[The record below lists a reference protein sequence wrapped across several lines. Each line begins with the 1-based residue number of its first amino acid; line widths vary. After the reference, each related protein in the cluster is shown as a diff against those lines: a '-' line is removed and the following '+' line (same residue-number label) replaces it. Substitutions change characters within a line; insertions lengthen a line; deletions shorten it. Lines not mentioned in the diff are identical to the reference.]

1 MLSALIWLPLLGAG
15 VIGLYPGQLNA
26 ARARLFALLTAIAIL
41 VLTIVI
47 LSQFN
52 LANPG
57 LQMQEFLPW
66 LSTLGLNYSLAIDG
80 LSLPM
85 LVLSSILTLVV
96 ASNGNLG
103 LKEGQTLERPRLFY
117 SLLLLANAGLAG
129 AFMAQNLLFF
139 FLCYEVELI
148 PFYLM
153 IVIWGGVKREYA
165 ATKFLIYTAL
175 SGILILAAFLGMNW
189 LTHAASFEYNAINTT
204 NLATGTQ
211 LILLTVLLLGFGI
224 KIPLV
229 PLHTWLPDAYVE
241 SSAPVSILLGG
252 LLSKLGTYGLIRF
265 AVELFPETWAS
276 VAPTMAV
283 IGAISIM
290 YGALAAIAQ
299 HDIKRMVAYSSIG
312 HMGYVMLGIAALTPL
327 SMVGAVS
334 QMVSHGLILAM
345 LFYLVGIVESVVGT
359 RELEELNGLLNPIRG
374 IPLTASLLVFA
385 SMASAGIP
393 GMVGFIPEFLVFQ
406 GSYRT
411 FPIQTLLAILG
422 TGLTAV
428 YFVILLNRTCFGRLD
443 NFKAYY
449 RRVTL
454 QEHAPALALA
464 VLILWLGIQPSW
476 LVRWSE
482 QTTTALVVSAFPGQ
496 TQIAQKQLAQVPTIQ
511 PPIAQTPIAQTPIA
525 QNLSHPSLPLPSKS

>member
-1 MLSALIWLPLLGAG
+1 MLSALIWLPVLGAAL
-15 VIGLYPGQLNA
+15 IGLYPGQLSA
-26 ARARLFALLTAIAIL
+26 ARARLVALLTTIATL
-41 VLTIVI
+41 VLTIVVM
-47 LSQFN
+47 SQFN
-52 LANPG
+52 ISDPG
-57 LQMQEFLPW
+57 FQMREFLPW
-66 LSTLGLNYSLAIDG
+66 LPTLGLNYSLAIDG

-85 LVLSSILTLVV
+85 LALSSILTLVV
-96 ASNGNLG
+96 AVNGNLR
-103 LKEGQTLERPRLFY
+103 LKAGDELQRPRLFY
-117 SLLLLANAGLAG
+117 SLLLVANAGLAG
-129 AFMAQNLLFF
+129 AFLAQNLLFF

-153 IVIWGGVKREYA
+153 LVIWGGAKREYA

-175 SGILILAAFLGMNW
+175 SGILILAAFLGMSW
-189 LTHAASFEYNAINTT
+189 LTHAPSFEYGVINTT

-211 LILLTVLLLGFGI
+211 LILLTVLLVGFGI

-265 AVELFPETWAS
+265 AVGLFPETWAS

-290 YGALAAIAQ
+290 YGSLAAIAQ

-327 SMVGAVS
+327 SVVGSVT

-345 LFYLVGIVESVVGT
+345 LFYLVGIIESVVGT

-374 IPLTASLLVFA
+374 IPLTASLLVLA
-385 SMASAGIP
+385 AMASAGIP
-393 GMVGFIPEFLVFQ
+393 GMSGFISEFLVFQ
-406 GSYRT
+406 GSYRN
-411 FPIQTLLAILG
+411 FPIETILAILG

-443 NFKAYY
+443 NAKAYY

-454 QEHAPALALA
+454 QEHAPVLALA
-464 VLILWLGIQPSW
+464 VLVIWLGVQPTW

-482 QTTTALVVSAFPGQ
+482 QTTAAIVASAFPP
-496 TQIAQKQLAQVPTIQ
+496 KQQV
-511 PPIAQTPIAQTPIA
+511 A
-525 QNLSHPSLPLPSKS
+525 QNLINPTLPVNSPQIK